1 MYVDMQ
7 ISNQGERGEKGA
19 GGMEKGGS
27 ERSKEEKQRLGFNLT
42 KVDCMKFLRI
52 HQALISKIH
61 KDYRLY
67 RNSYATASGICRI
80 QYVG

>member
-27 ERSKEEKQRLGFNLT
+27 ERSKEEK
-42 KVDCMKFLRI
+42 
-52 HQALISKIH
+52 
-61 KDYRLY
+61 
-67 RNSYATASGICRI
+67 
-80 QYVG
+80 